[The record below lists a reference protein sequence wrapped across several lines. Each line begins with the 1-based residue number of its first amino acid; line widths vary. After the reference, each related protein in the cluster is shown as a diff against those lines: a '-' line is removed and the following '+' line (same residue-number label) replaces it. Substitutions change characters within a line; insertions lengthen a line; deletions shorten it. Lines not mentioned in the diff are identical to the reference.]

1 MGINSLFSIV
11 NKDLKIFTR
20 PKFPAFIII
29 LAPVLIILLAG
40 LLFNSSGLS
49 GVIVAVY
56 SDSYTDLTEDILK
69 EFEGQNFAINKF
81 SSQQECIDS
90 VKLSKTQICVIFP
103 DDLYETGS
111 SENVVFY
118 VDQSRINLA
127 YSLVNEVE
135 SKVSSKASN
144 LGVALAQDLIDTLE
158 SAKNILPQQK
168 TEISDSITN
177 LNQINEKASTTFSSS
192 DIDNI
197 LNYLNDAKDLLNDS
211 EAGDDITAAIKLL
224 ESVKVQVS
232 DDLNNI
238 ENQSEEAILIL
249 KGVSSDLDVLINSI
263 SEINV
268 LEAEKIVSP
277 IKTKVEPISIDS
289 KNRDYLIP
297 TIIALI
303 ALFGGVLL
311 SSTLVL
317 KEKKTKAYFRNFLTP
332 TWDFTFIFG
341 SYLTCLLILSLQFL
355 LIFAGIRWILKMPI
369 LDVLPNVVLVLFVS
383 LSGFIFLGMFIGYL
397 FRSEETTIFASVLT
411 ASVLM
416 FFSNTILPIETI
428 SGSFNKFAMFNPLV
442 VSEIALKKV
451 ILFDFNVFTIL
462 PELYILG
469 GFLLVFVTLTY
480 IGRKVT
486 KRML

>member
-81 SSQQECIDS
+81 NSQQECIDS

-369 LDVLPNVVLVLFVS
+369 LNVLPNVFLVLFVS

-397 FRSEETTIFASVLT
+397 FRSEETTIFAAVLT